1 MLFFKGS
8 ILPQPYYGIGCF
20 KGGTVPKL
28 EVNAKQLDGT
38 EPRRKCYEAANER
51 GWSLFTVSNDGAC
64 NSGPDAIYT
73 YPSKEVAYCGN
84 MAGAYGV
91 EAFVIHGKQIVSY
104 LVVHITVLW

>member
-1 MLFFKGS
+1 MLFFKGF
-8 ILPQPYYGIGCF
+8 ILPKPYYGIGCI

-38 EPRRKCYEAANER
+38 EPRRKCYEAANKR

-73 YPSKEVAYCGN
+73 YLSKEKAYCNNRPGDN
-84 MAGAYGV
+84 GV
-91 EAFVIHGKQIVSY
+91 KAFVIHGKQMVSY